1 MSINTTSTETF
12 DFTYLLEKDPT
23 EKSEVF
29 AEFLEHFA
37 GVSISP
43 RDISIILATHGKFQR
58 SDFNKN
64 RMEYRARSTE
74 SIYKGA
80 STLKD
85 KLEGRMDI
93 EVLGVED
100 AEVVDAEVVETSEP
114 LALALPDVA
123 AEAEAAEKKRK
134 RSEAARKAAATRAA
148 NKAKAAAEQ

>member
-29 AEFLEHFA
+29 AEFLGHFA

-100 AEVVDAEVVETSEP
+100 DEVVETAEP

-148 NKAKAAAEQ
+148 NKAKNAAAEK

>member
-100 AEVVDAEVVETSEP
+100 DEVVETSEP

>member
-85 KLEGRMDI
+85 KLEDRMDI
-93 EVLGVED
+93 ETLGVED
-100 AEVVDAEVVETSEP
+100 DEVVETSEP

>member
-37 GVSISP
+37 GISISP

-100 AEVVDAEVVETSEP
+100 AEAEVAETAEP

-148 NKAKAAAEQ
+148 NKAKNAAAEK

>member
-100 AEVVDAEVVETSEP
+100 AEVAETAEP

-148 NKAKAAAEQ
+148 NKAKAAAAEK